1 MWQRSEAITPAFSAL
16 LWAGR
21 VCHARR
27 EACSHTEW
35 MPSPKG
41 SLSSSFPN
49 ERHRISES
57 STRAK
62 PNEFGS
68 FTNRASGNHRN
79 PEQRCI
85 QRGRTM
91 RAGRM
96 TLDSTV
102 EQCELKE
109 VVSSLPVPVS
119 SARGQSWP
127 LCGCCS
133 GGEGRCVEGPSRGPG
148 ICRSS
153 VYFMEWQVTSQD
165 HLAGREQECV
175 YPGIALLDGSSRCGS
190 GPLGIL
196 HPTVFCPE
204 PCHGALFLLP
214 ARSNASHPL
223 AQSPAVA
230 HQLENPEGKSWL
242 LWRDNSQARLGR
254 GAIQP
259 RTVICLPS
267 ASCHHDGELAEQGN
281 REEM

>member
-96 TLDSTV
+96 TLT
-102 EQCELKE
+102 L
-109 VVSSLPVPVS
+109 L
-119 SARGQSWP
+119 
-127 LCGCCS
+127 L
-133 GGEGRCVEGPSRGPG
+133 
-148 ICRSS
+148 SS
-153 VYFMEWQVTSQD
+153 VSWRKSFHLSRSQFPQRGVSHDPYVAAVVGVKGGVLKGPAEDPASAGVQCISWNDKWHLRTTLQVESRNVCIQ
-165 HLAGREQECV
+165 
-175 YPGIALLDGSSRCGS
+175 AL
-190 GPLGIL
+190 
-196 HPTVFCPE
+196 
-204 PCHGALFLLP
+204 PC
-214 ARSNASHPL
+214 
-223 AQSPAVA
+223 
-230 HQLENPEGKSWL
+230 
-242 LWRDNSQARLGR
+242 
-254 GAIQP
+254 
-259 RTVICLPS
+259 
-267 ASCHHDGELAEQGN
+267 
-281 REEM
+281 